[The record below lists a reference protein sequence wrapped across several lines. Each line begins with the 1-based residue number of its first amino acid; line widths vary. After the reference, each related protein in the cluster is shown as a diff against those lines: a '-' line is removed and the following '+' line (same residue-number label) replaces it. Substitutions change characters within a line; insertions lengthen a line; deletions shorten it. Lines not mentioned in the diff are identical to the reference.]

1 MPVSGP
7 ASPEGQP
14 PARELDPFEEYP
26 PTWAY
31 MDARD
36 VVREVQERER
46 DGKDARVL
54 VDLVAAVLA
63 FLGQALEGR
72 DGLVE
77 ERHDDRRVDV
87 GVHAERDDRESSE
100 TAAREEIEQV
110 DQLVVLKERVQL
122 VLVHPRQRDVSE
134 ESEDQDHSEREEDL
148 VPEIRGAERIDER
161 LEHAHTR

>member
-46 DGKDARVL
+46 DVTGVLRLRRRPSVAPVLRISDRFLVGTLDLRAVEFPYLLEFVRCRFQEAPDLRQAKLAGCEFRKCWLPGLEARNL
-54 VDLVAAVLA
+54 
-63 FLGQALEGR
+63 
-72 DGLVE
+72 
-77 ERHDDRRVDV
+77 
-87 GVHAERDDRESSE
+87 S
-100 TAAREEIEQV
+100 
-110 DQLVVLKERVQL
+110 
-122 VLVHPRQRDVSE
+122 
-134 ESEDQDHSEREEDL
+134 
-148 VPEIRGAERIDER
+148 
-161 LEHAHTR
+161 